1 MDDCVMWVKLV
12 DEVIV
17 VCGDVLE
24 IMVIG
29 GGCVYE

>member
-1 MDDCVMWVKLV
+1 MWVKLV